1 MLRLYFLIINCL
13 LCQLCFGQL
22 GAVRDSANTDVVQN
36 TFLRKQPQDAQPPS
50 LIIYPNPAKNKVFLQ
65 VTGFEAGI
73 AQVKI
78 TDTRGKLWKQD
89 SRLLIS
95 GQEEIAMFLSLT
107 PGIYFIS
114 ITEQSK
120 VIRKKLVIL

>member
-1 MLRLYFLIINCL
+1 MLRPYFLIINCL
-13 LCQLCFGQL
+13 LCQLFFGQTMPV
-22 GAVRDSANTDVVQN
+22 GEAVNRYTTQNVFLPKQAEDV
-36 TFLRKQPQDAQPPS
+36 PQPS
-50 LIIYPNPAKNKVFLQ
+50 LKIYPNPAKNKISLQ

-114 ITEQSK
+114 ITEKSK
-120 VIRKKLVIL
+120 VARKKLVIL